1 LSNRASKILWV
12 TTLILMLASV
22 VYDYSQYQRIHPLG
36 LVFLLTI
43 AIYVSGTIAGIRL
56 IVEPQPHLRVRL
68 FLIGV
73 VVGIVCAVVMLL
85 NTQSQS

>member
-1 LSNRASKILWV
+1 MSNRASKILWV

-22 VYDYSQYQRIHPLG
+22 VYDYSQYQRITPLG

-43 AIYVSGTIAGIRL
+43 ATYVFGTIAGIRV

-68 FLIGV
+68 FLIGAG
-73 VVGIVCAVVMLL
+73 VGIVCAVVILIM
-85 NTQSQS
+85 QSQS